1 MTKNGYVFH
10 AERLTGGASSNL
22 DNGYQEL
29 IAAIIRQ
36 AVKDYVSVLLR
47 LFSKPDGAK
56 RTALEM
62 QKTELEVFFHSEWYA
77 SITDL
82 DGDRLISAARTSG
95 RGKSKGSDPQ
105 ETTEENERN
114 GEGRYSGDTRLT
126 GICAPGRHE
135 ERRTM
140 MKTGISLQ
148 EVMLE
153 LDRQNKAKKDYIG
166 SARALRLYEDGQTF
180 EIGLRGRSA
189 SVGHGHAFSTGR
201 WRLPLASRPSIM
213 TLMQTRK
220 PELLAQNV
228 NAWFGDREN
237 SYMIRTMDYGAGRMA
252 RALLSDRYRRI
263 DNMEIASAV
272 FPLFAG
278 SDQYEVVSSEVT
290 ENRLYLKI
298 VNRRLEM
305 AVVPGDIVQAGVM
318 ISNSEVGLGSVSVQ
332 PLVYRLVCT
341 MGMLSTTWANAK
353 NHVGRAAKAVD
364 DSFHIY
370 SDETM
375 EAEDKAYLLK
385 LRDVTLAAIEESRFA
400 QVVGRLKEAAGIPI
414 TGKVTEVVELTAR
427 AYGIT
432 PMNRTASCSI

>member
-1 MTKNGYVFH
+1 
-10 AERLTGGASSNL
+10 
-22 DNGYQEL
+22 
-29 IAAIIRQ
+29 
-36 AVKDYVSVLLR
+36 
-47 LFSKPDGAK
+47 
-56 RTALEM
+56 
-62 QKTELEVFFHSEWYA
+62 
-77 SITDL
+77 
-82 DGDRLISAARTSG
+82 
-95 RGKSKGSDPQ
+95 
-105 ETTEENERN
+105 
-114 GEGRYSGDTRLT
+114 
-126 GICAPGRHE
+126 
-135 ERRTM
+135 
-140 MKTGISLQ
+140 MKTGRSLQ

-166 SARALRLYEDGQTF
+166 SAQALRLYEDGQTF
-180 EIGLRGRSA
+180 EIGSMGKARQFGTTRLFHRQVASA
-189 SVGHGHAFSTGR
+189 LGIPAKYYD
-201 WRLPLASRPSIM
+201 
-213 TLMQTRK
+213 LMQSRK

-272 FPLFAG
+272 LPLFAG

-341 MGMLSTTWANAK
+341 NGMVVNDMGDRK

-375 EAEDKAYLLK
+375 EAEDKAFLLK
-385 LRDVTLAAIEESRFA
+385 LRDVTMEAIEESRFA

-427 AYGIT
+427 TYGINSDEQDSVLQHLIAGGDLSQYGLSNAIT
-432 PMNRTASCSI
+432 RASQDVESYDRATTLEGIGWQVAAMPAAQWKELNG

>member
-1 MTKNGYVFH
+1 
-10 AERLTGGASSNL
+10 
-22 DNGYQEL
+22 
-29 IAAIIRQ
+29 
-36 AVKDYVSVLLR
+36 
-47 LFSKPDGAK
+47 
-56 RTALEM
+56 
-62 QKTELEVFFHSEWYA
+62 
-77 SITDL
+77 
-82 DGDRLISAARTSG
+82 
-95 RGKSKGSDPQ
+95 
-105 ETTEENERN
+105 
-114 GEGRYSGDTRLT
+114 
-126 GICAPGRHE
+126 
-135 ERRTM
+135 
-140 MKTGISLQ
+140 MKTGRSLQ

-166 SARALRLYEDGQTF
+166 SAQALRLYEDGQTF
-180 EIGLRGRSA
+180 EIGSMGKARQFGTTRLFHRQVASA
-189 SVGHGHAFSTGR
+189 LGIPAKYYD
-201 WRLPLASRPSIM
+201 
-213 TLMQTRK
+213 LMQSRK

-252 RALLSDRYRRI
+252 RALLSDRYRSI

-272 FPLFAG
+272 LPLFAG

-341 MGMLSTTWANAK
+341 NGMVVNDMGERK

-375 EAEDKAYLLK
+375 EAEDKAFLLK
-385 LRDVTLAAIEESRFA
+385 LRDVTMAAIEESRFA

-427 AYGIT
+427 TYGINSDEQDSVLQHLIAGGDLSQYGLSNAIT
-432 PMNRTASCSI
+432 RASQDVESYDRATTLEGIGWQVAAMPAAQWKELNG

>member
-1 MTKNGYVFH
+1 
-10 AERLTGGASSNL
+10 
-22 DNGYQEL
+22 
-29 IAAIIRQ
+29 
-36 AVKDYVSVLLR
+36 
-47 LFSKPDGAK
+47 
-56 RTALEM
+56 
-62 QKTELEVFFHSEWYA
+62 
-77 SITDL
+77 
-82 DGDRLISAARTSG
+82 
-95 RGKSKGSDPQ
+95 
-105 ETTEENERN
+105 
-114 GEGRYSGDTRLT
+114 
-126 GICAPGRHE
+126 
-135 ERRTM
+135 
-140 MKTGISLQ
+140 MKTGRSLQ

-166 SARALRLYEDGQTF
+166 SAQALRLYEDGQTF
-180 EIGLRGRSA
+180 EIGSMGKARQFGTTRLFHRQVASA
-189 SVGHGHAFSTGR
+189 LGIPAKYYD
-201 WRLPLASRPSIM
+201 
-213 TLMQTRK
+213 LMQSRK

-272 FPLFAG
+272 LPLFAG

-341 MGMLSTTWANAK
+341 NGMVVNDMGERK

-375 EAEDKAYLLK
+375 EAEDKAFLLK

-427 AYGIT
+427 TYGINSDEQDSVLQHLIVGGDLSQYGLSNAIT
-432 PMNRTASCSI
+432 RASQDVESYDRATTLEGIGWQVAAMPAAQWKELNG